1 MQTDSDWQLICVHF
15 EDSSYSQTCTSQ
27 SEFAKI
33 LWKEAATNQVTGA
46 IEGGSQILKALNAQP
61 LSHQFFITTAEVVKN
76 FNAITEE
83 PQVSFLD

>member
-1 MQTDSDWQLICVHF
+1 MFTLKIAVIHKPPLVSL
-15 EDSSYSQTCTSQ
+15 SR
-27 SEFAKI
+27 AKI

-61 LSHQFFITTAEVVKN
+61 LSHKFFIITAEVVKN

>member
-1 MQTDSDWQLICVHF
+1 MFTLKTAVIHKPPLVSL
-15 EDSSYSQTCTSQ
+15 SQ
-27 SEFAKI
+27 AKI

-61 LSHQFFITTAEVVKN
+61 LSHQFFIITAEVVKN